1 MLSRLFILIFQKN
14 AINMSRSKHYILS
27 FFCFWLVGYSIAQTS
42 QITIDKAIELALKN
56 NYDILISK
64 NQSLQAANNNSFGN
78 AGMLP
83 KLDLNASGSFAD
95 NATKQ
100 EFSSGLVVDKSGVQ
114 SQNITTGAYL
124 NWTLFDGLKMFA
136 THDKLQQLQSMGEL
150 NLKIQIE
157 NTIVKVTTA
166 YYNIVMQ
173 KQLINGLK
181 ENIVVSEER
190 LKIAQKKFELGS
202 VSKVDVLQAKL
213 DMNELRSALIRQNTL
228 LADAKEELNQLL
240 IQNVEQE
247 IDVNDSIP
255 LINQYKYEDLKNA
268 ILANNSDLLFAQKN
282 SEVSNYMLKEAK
294 SAYFPKLNFNANYI
308 FSRAQNQAG
317 LTLLNQNLGM
327 NLGFT
332 ASWTIFNGLN
342 TVNNV
347 KNLKLN
353 LENSNFELENLKSL
367 TQLSLLKVF
376 KKYQDDIAVLKL
388 EEENNKLAKENLTIS
403 LDRFRLGA
411 NTSIE
416 IKMAQSTYQNS
427 ITRLSD
433 ARFNAKKS
441 ETQLLKLSGAI
452 VK

>member
-1 MLSRLFILIFQKN
+1 MLSRPFILIFQKN
-14 AINMSRSKHYILS
+14 ALKMLRSKSYILF
-27 FFCFWLVGYSIAQTS
+27 FFCFIIGNFSFSQTS
-42 QITIDKAIELALKN
+42 QLTIEKAIELALKN

-64 NQSLQAANNNSFGN
+64 NQSNQAANNNSLGN

-83 KLDLNASGSFAD
+83 KVDLNASGSFAN

-100 EFSSGLVVDKSGVQ
+100 EFSSGLVVDKNGVQ

-124 NWTLFDGLKMFA
+124 NWTVFDGFKMFA

-157 NTIVKVTTA
+157 NTIVKVSSA

-181 ENIVVSEER
+181 ENSAVSEER
-190 LKIAQKKFELGS
+190 LKIAQKKFDLGS

-213 DMNELRSALIRQNTL
+213 DLNEFRSDLIRQNSL
-228 LADAKEELNQLL
+228 LTDAKEQLNQLL
-240 IQNVEQE
+240 VQNVEQE

-255 LINQYKYEDLKNA
+255 LLDQYKYEDLKNA
-268 ILANNSDLLFAQKN
+268 IVSNNSNLLFAQQNIEISK
-282 SEVSNYMLKEAK
+282 YMIKEAK
-294 SAYFPKLNFNANYI
+294 SAYYPKLNLNANYI

-317 LTLLNQNLGM
+317 FALLNQNLGM

-342 TVNNV
+342 TMNNV
-347 KNLKLN
+347 KDMKLN
-353 LENSNFELENLKSL
+353 LENSNFEYENLKSL
-367 TQLSLLKVF
+367 TQLSLLKAF

-388 EEENNKLAKENLTIS
+388 EEENNKLAKENLDIS

-416 IKMAQSTYQNS
+416 IKIAQSTYQNS
-427 ITRLSD
+427 LSRLSD
-433 ARFNAKKS
+433 ARYSAKIS
-441 ETQLLKLSGAI
+441 ETQLLKLAGSI

>member
-1 MLSRLFILIFQKN
+1 ML
-14 AINMSRSKHYILS
+14 RSKIYILVLFS
-27 FFCFWLVGYSIAQTS
+27 VCCGLSANAQSS
-42 QITIDKAIELALKN
+42 QITIEKAIELALKN

-64 NQSLQAANNNSFGN
+64 NRSIQTANDNSFGN

-83 KLDLNASGSFAD
+83 KVDLNASGSFAT

-124 NWTLFDGLKMFA
+124 NWTIFDGLKMFA

-157 NTIVKVTTA
+157 NTIVKVTSA
-166 YYNIVMQ
+166 YYNIVML
-173 KQLINGLK
+173 KQLISGLK
-181 ENIVVSEER
+181 ENSAVSEER
-190 LKIAQKKFELGS
+190 LKIAQKKFDLGS
-202 VSKVDVLQAKL
+202 VSKVEVLQAKL
-213 DMNELRSALIRQNTL
+213 DLNELRSDLMRQNTL
-228 LADAKEELNQLL
+228 LSAAKEELNQLL
-240 IQNVEQE
+240 VQNVEQE

-255 LINQYKYEDLKNA
+255 LLNQYKYEDLKNA

-282 SEVSNYMLKEAK
+282 MEVSKYMIKEAK
-294 SAYFPKLNFNANYI
+294 SFYYPKLNLNANYI

-317 LTLLNQNLGM
+317 FTLLNQNLGM

-342 TVNNV
+342 TLNNV
-347 KNLKLN
+347 KNMELN
-353 LENSNFELENLKSL
+353 LEISNFEYENLKSL
-367 TQLSLLKVF
+367 TQLALMKSF
-376 KKYQDDIAVLKL
+376 RKYQDDIAVLQL
-388 EEENNKLAKENLTIS
+388 EEENNKLAKENLDIS

-416 IKMAQSTYQNS
+416 IKMAQSSFQNS
-427 ITRLSD
+427 VSRLSD
-433 ARFNAKKS
+433 ARYNAKIS
-441 ETQLLKLSGAI
+441 ETQLLKLSGSI

>member
-1 MLSRLFILIFQKN
+1 ML
-14 AINMSRSKHYILS
+14 RSKIYILVLFS
-27 FFCFWLVGYSIAQTS
+27 VCCGLSANAQTS
-42 QITIDKAIELALKN
+42 QITIEKAIELALKN

-64 NQSLQAANNNSFGN
+64 NRSIQTANNNSLGN
-78 AGMLP
+78 AGILP
-83 KLDLNASGSFAD
+83 KVDLIASGSFAN

-100 EFSSGLVVDKSGVQ
+100 EFSSGLLVDKNGVQ

-124 NWTLFDGLKMFA
+124 NWTIFDGLKMFA

-157 NTIVKVTTA
+157 NTIVKVTSA

-173 KQLINGLK
+173 KQLIKGLK
-181 ENIVVSEER
+181 ENSEVSEER
-190 LKIAQKKFELGS
+190 LKIARKKFDLGS
-202 VSKVDVLQAKL
+202 VSKVEVLQAKL
-213 DMNELRSALIRQNTL
+213 DLNELRSALMRQNTL
-228 LADAKEELNQLL
+228 LSAAKEELNQLL
-240 IQNVEQE
+240 VQNVEQE

-255 LINQYKYEDLKNA
+255 LLNQYKYEDLKNA

-282 SEVSNYMLKEAK
+282 MEVSKYMIKEAK
-294 SAYFPKLNFNANYI
+294 SFYYPKLNLNANYI

-317 LTLLNQNLGM
+317 FTLLNQNLGM

-342 TVNNV
+342 TLNNV
-347 KNLKLN
+347 KNMKLN
-353 LENSNFELENLKSL
+353 FENSNLEYENLKSL
-367 TQLSLLKVF
+367 TQLGLMKSF
-376 KKYQDDIAVLKL
+376 KKYQDDIAILEL
-388 EEENNKLAKENLTIS
+388 EEENNKLAKENLDIS

-416 IKMAQSTYQNS
+416 IKMAQSSFQS
-427 ITRLSD
+427 SVSRLSD
-433 ARFNAKKS
+433 ARYNAKIS
-441 ETQLLKLSGAI
+441 ETQLLKLSGSI